1 MTFRSVAALIIA
13 PALIACGDDD
23 PSGPSAATVAG
34 AYTLRTVNGQA
45 LPFVF
50 INQPTL
56 RVEVISD
63 EYLLNEN
70 GTFTTTITLRE
81 TEDTVVTMTSDSYS
95 GQWLV
100 SGNNVNLNSV
110 EVGREQASFSN
121 GNTLTF
127 ALNGVT
133 LVYRK

>member
-1 MTFRSVAALIIA
+1 MKLKLALALLVAPLM
-13 PALIACGDDD
+13 IACGDDD
-23 PSGPSAATVAG
+23 PAGPSADTVAG
-34 AYTLRTVNGQA
+34 TYRLQTVNGAA

-50 INQPTL
+50 INQPGL

-63 EYLLNEN
+63 EYVLNAN

-81 TEDTVVTMTSDSYS
+81 TEDTVVTTSSDSYS
-95 GQWLV
+95 GQWQV
-100 SGNNVNLNSV
+100 DGSNINLSSA
-110 EVGREQASFSN
+110 EVGNERASFTN

-127 ALNGVT
+127 ALTGVT